1 MRGERGEREGWPM
14 SAAGTEYPIYPGLR
28 PRVSVEELLAAKNVQ
43 PIQSLD
49 DLKADTF
56 ESDEEVEEFIAFT
69 YAERHR
75 DLA

>member
-1 MRGERGEREGWPM
+1 M
-14 SAAGTEYPIYPGLR
+14 SAAEIEYPIHPAPR

-43 PIQSLD
+43 PIRALD

-56 ESDEEVEEFIAFT
+56 ASNEEVEEFISFT

-75 DLA
+75 DLV

>member
-1 MRGERGEREGWPM
+1 MG
-14 SAAGTEYPIYPGLR
+14 AAETEYPIYPALR

-43 PIQSLD
+43 PIKSLD

-69 YAERHR
+69 YAERRR